1 MPKWL
6 TSGTPRRLVVLNAAL
21 LAVVLALVVFAP
33 APADASSEQPVTV
46 RPRGEYTMVSGRT
59 TLGSVNAVYIIDSVN
74 QEIVGLKW
82 DTNKKSFSGIGYRN
96 LDADAK
102 AQPGR

>member
-6 TSGTPRRLVVLNAAL
+6 SFTTPRRLIVLNAAL
-21 LAVVLALVVFAP
+21 GAVLLAMLVGPSSHAG
-33 APADASSEQPVTV
+33 ASDEQPVTV
-46 RPRGEYTMVSGRT
+46 RPRGEYTMVSGKT
-59 TLGSVNAVYIIDSVN
+59 TLGNVNAVYIVDAVN
-74 QEIVGLKW
+74 QEIVALRW
-82 DTNKKSFSGIGYRN
+82 DPNKKSFSGIGYRN